1 MSMKRRRMLLLLGT
15 GLGAAVTGGAI
26 AQFTKS
32 QAQGRSELPTDA
44 KSPDS
49 TYAQQPAQAE
59 PKASKTPLLRF
70 AAIADTGTGD
80 SGQYAVADAMAKYYE
95 QKAYPLVILAG
106 DNIYPDGEIKL
117 VKSVFEEPYKPLLS
131 QGVEFRAVLGN
142 HDIITDNGVPQ
153 IEYAPFHMPDRYYTF
168 RQGSVQFFGIDTNVN
183 SPWKK
188 QLAWLEQNLAAS
200 DAAWKIVFGHHPI
213 YSSGFYGN
221 TQAFIDDLSPLF
233 AKYNVQLYLCGH
245 DHDYERSKDIQGTT
259 YIVHGGGAHPR
270 PVGKQATTAYAIA
283 KRSFVVLEI
292 YDREILTEAVDTDG
306 KVFDRGKIALKS

>member
-1 MSMKRRRMLLLLGT
+1 MSIKRRRMLLLLGT

-26 AQFTKS
+26 AQFTKPQS
-32 QAQGRSELPTDA
+32 QGRSELATDA

-49 TYAQQPAQAE
+49 TYEQPAQADS
-59 PKASKTPLLRF
+59 KASKTPLLRF

-95 QKAYPLVILAG
+95 SKAYPLVILAG
-106 DNIYPDGEIKL
+106 DNIYPGGEIDR

-168 RQGSVQFFGIDTNVN
+168 RQGPVQFFGIDTNVN
-183 SPWKK
+183 SPWKQ

-213 YSSGFYGN
+213 YSSGHYGN

-233 AKYNVQLYLCGH
+233 AKYSVQLYLCGH

-259 YIVHGGGAHPR
+259 YIVHGGGAHTR
-270 PVGKQATTAYAIA
+270 PVSKQATTAYAIA
-283 KRSFVVLEI
+283 KRSFVVLEV
-292 YDREILTEAVDTDG
+292 YDREIVTEAVGTDG
-306 KVFDRGKIALKS
+306 KVFDRGRISLKS

>member
-1 MSMKRRRMLLLLGT
+1 MSMKRRRMLLLVGT
-15 GLGAAVTGGAI
+15 GLGAAATGGAI

-32 QAQGRSELPTDA
+32 QSQGRSEPTTEA

-49 TYAQQPAQAE
+49 IYAQQPAQAE
-59 PKASKTPLLRF
+59 EKASKTPLLRF

-95 QKAYPLVILAG
+95 SKAYPLVILAG
-106 DNIYPDGEIKL
+106 DNIYPNGEIER

-131 QGVEFRAVLGN
+131 QGVEFHTVLGN
-142 HDIITDNGVPQ
+142 HDIIADNGVAQ
-153 IEYAPFHMPDRYYTF
+153 LNYAPFHMPDRYYTF
-168 RQGSVQFFGIDTNVN
+168 RQGPVQFFGIDTNVN

-188 QLAWLEQNLAAS
+188 QLTWLEQNLAAS

-221 TQAFIDDLSPLF
+221 SQAFIDDLSPLF

-259 YIVHGGGAHPR
+259 YIVHGGGAHSR
-270 PVGKQATTAYAIA
+270 PVGHQATTAHAIA
-283 KRSFVVLEI
+283 KQSFLMVEV
-292 YDREILTEAVDTDG
+292 YDRQIVTAAVGTDG
-306 KVFDRGKIALKS
+306 KVFDRGKISL